1 MSGPTITMGP
11 TMANPEAM
19 NTVAELRQELHRA
32 NEQLLRF
39 SERLHG
45 VSTTAQQLGE
55 VLVELLMMHMRGDG
69 TALDARMT
77 QLVDRHVRMASKP
90 PGGVH

>member
-11 TMANPEAM
+11 TMVNPEAM

-39 SERLHG
+39 SERLHAMNTVAHQMG
-45 VSTTAQQLGE
+45 DQLGYLVARHMQGKADE
-55 VLVELLMMHMRGDG
+55 V
-69 TALDARMT
+69 TARLD
-77 QLVDRHVRMASKP
+77 QLAQYVRPAHATS
-90 PGGVH
+90 GEVH